1 MQAEK
6 KAFRVS
12 KERLTLLRRDIVKM
26 IETGVEE
33 GVPGDWGRVT
43 QTYQGIIGRLP
54 RSAPRQLV
62 ESIGHE
68 LQVLCTEIR
77 DVLESFA
84 KAMKLDGNESHSGRH
99 KQNSKP
105 DSKSESEYGS
115 GKI

>member
-1 MQAEK
+1 MASICRPSSHGPREFRDLAQAVQAEK
-6 KAFRVS
+6 KAFRVA
-12 KERLTLLRRDIVKM
+12 KEQLTLLRRDIVKM

-54 RSAPRQLV
+54 RSAPRRLV

-68 LQVLCTEIR
+68 LQDLWTEIR

-84 KAMKLDGNESHSGRH
+84 KSNETGR
-99 KQNSKP
+99 Q
-105 DSKSESEYGS
+105 
-115 GKI
+115 